1 MKPAGKY
8 AVIYHRNGY
17 STASES
23 YRTLAEFVKKSG
35 FVMGDYFYEDDI
47 LDELSMKGYEN
58 YMIKISVKIESPN

>member
-23 YRTLAEFVKKSG
+23 YRTLFEFVKKSG